1 MKREGK
7 RRWQKG
13 DTGVGAEE
21 VELVQGVKFATP
33 FDQALY
39 NLMFNYTKVPGLM
52 AEVLF
57 NKAAYETHLS
67 YT

>member
-1 MKREGK
+1 MVE
-7 RRWQKG
+7 KG
-13 DTGVGAEE
+13 YWGRGRGGSVGTG
-21 VELVQGVKFATP
+21 GVKFVTP

-39 NLMFNYTKVPGLM
+39 NLMFNDTKVPGLM